1 MKVEGRAGA
10 LHSMLKRE
18 LAAAHIQKIARG
30 ILLILVI
37 LVILF
42 LTHIN
47 RFHNKIN

>member
-37 LVILF
+37 LLL
-42 LTHIN
+42 LTHIT

>member
-30 ILLILVI
+30 ILLIPVI
-37 LVILF
+37 LLLL
-42 LTHIN
+42 LTHIT